1 MVRKH
6 SAGVREGAAVPCC
19 AHCGVRPW
27 TDWRPDYQKY
37 LCEKC
42 FVEAPPSLYTI
53 LTSRRGRRNRVRG
66 GRKEAPA
73 YVENALDFAGD
84 E

>member
-6 SAGVREGAAVPCC
+6 SAGVREGTEVPCC
-19 AHCGVRPW
+19 AHCGGRPW

-42 FVEAPPSLYTI
+42 FSEAPPSLYTI
-53 LTSRRGRRNRVRG
+53 LTSRRGRRRG
-66 GRKEAPA
+66 ARRGEAPA
-73 YVENALDFAGD
+73 YVDSALDFAGD